1 MISWN
6 EIFTALYGVWRL
18 AHFDEDGWKIFDTS
32 TDGVRKSFFAAV
44 LVAPAQAIIILL
56 SLSASESAPT
66 AGPGRVLAVF
76 VIGYVIGWVVFPLIM
91 YGVCQTIA
99 KSEQWGKYV
108 VGYNWAS
115 VLQVGI
121 FLPIAVISVTLG
133 SGGLATFLSVASL
146 LAVATYAWF
155 IARTGLDIP
164 ANGAVAVV
172 LLDLLISVVLNT
184 VTRSMLGWF

>member
-1 MISWN
+1 MISGR

-18 AHFDEDGWKIFDTS
+18 AHFDEDGWKAFDTS

-56 SLSASESAPT
+56 SLSASETAPT
-66 AGPGRVLAVF
+66 AGAGRMLAVF
-76 VIGYVIGWVVFPLIM
+76 AIGYVIGWVVFPLIM
-91 YGVCQTIA
+91 FGVCEMIA
-99 KSEQWGKYV
+99 KGEQWGKYV

-121 FLPIAVISVTLG
+121 FLPIAVISVALG
-133 SGGLATFLSVASL
+133 SGGIATFLSVASL
-146 LAVATYAWF
+146 LAVATYAWY